1 MWGGA
6 LARERHKAGFLHS
19 RDNAIYTR
27 ASQLL
32 QARCRTAMTSLG
44 QEELTNTSR
53 RTWGLGPHVKVSP

>member
-44 QEELTNTSR
+44 QE
-53 RTWGLGPHVKVSP
+53 